1 MTAKQVNRGAV
12 ISFIVGV
19 VFIAIAILI
28 ATFIPEIELSRL
40 VKTIVE
46 IILALPWVVFI
57 VLLLISLVRGY

>member
-28 ATFIPEIELSRL
+28 ATFIPEIELSRM

-46 IILALPWVVFI
+46 IILALPW
-57 VLLLISLVRGY
+57 